1 MKPIGLNIKNNVG
14 YLGEHNLCD
23 LALKYQTPLYI
34 IDNQQLLKNISDYL
48 TYFKSDKFE
57 TTVVYASK
65 AFITYEFCKYLK
77 NFNISMDAVSL
88 GDMFIASNAGFDLG
102 RLVLHGNN
110 KSLEELEY
118 ALKNHV
124 GLIVV
129 DNYYEL
135 TQLNNLTKDLNKE
148 VNILI
153 RINPNID
160 AHTHKYIQTSKMES
174 KFGVNICDS
183 KEINKMITLIKTNSL
198 IKFKGIHAHIGSQI
212 FEKEAFILESRKLIE
227 FVNELNN
234 TYDLTLTTL
243 NLGGGFGIKYLE
255 SDQGMSIPDMMKE
268 LVSFVEKELD
278 KTNSLVN
285 HLMIEPGRSIVGNA
299 GITLYKCSQIKKTY
313 GKKQY
318 LFIDGGMAD
327 NIRPAL
333 YDAVYS
339 VDVVNK
345 MNSEKEVLVDV
356 VGKCCESGDII
367 RRDVLVPNICDQ
379 DILMVYS
386 TGAYNYTMS
395 SNYNSLLRP
404 AVLLV
409 GDEVK
414 VLKER
419 QKLEDL
425 I

>member
-14 YLGEHNLCD
+14 YLGEHNLYD
-23 LALKYQTPLYI
+23 LATKYQTPLYI
-34 IDNQQLLKNISDYL
+34 IDNQQLLKNINDYL
-48 TYFKSDKFE
+48 NNFKSEKFQ

-65 AFITYEFCKYLK
+65 AFITCEFCKYLK
-77 NFNISMDAVSL
+77 EFNLSMDAVSL
-88 GDMFIASNAGFDLG
+88 GDMFIAKTAGFDL
-102 RLVLHGNN
+102 RRVVLHGNN
-110 KSLEELEY
+110 KSLEELEF
-118 ALKNHV
+118 AVNNHV
-124 GLIVV
+124 GLVVV

-135 TQLNNLTKDLNKE
+135 TQLCNLTQKLNKD
-148 VNILI
+148 VDILI

-174 KFGVNICDS
+174 KFGVNICDNT
-183 KEINKMITLIKTNSL
+183 EINKMITLIKTNNQ
-198 IKFKGIHAHIGSQI
+198 IKLKGIHSHIGSQI

-255 SDQGMSIPDMMKE
+255 TDQGMLIPEMMKE
-268 LVSFVEKELD
+268 LVSFVESEITN
-278 KTNSLVN
+278 TNSLIN

-299 GITLYKCSQIKKTY
+299 GITLYKCSQIKKTF

-345 MNSEKEVLVDV
+345 MDDKKEILVDV

-367 RRDVLVPNICDQ
+367 RRDVLVPIINDQ

-409 GDEVK
+409 GNNIK
-414 VLKER
+414 VLKRR
-419 QKLEDL
+419 QTLDDL

>member
-1 MKPIGLNIKNNVG
+1 MN
-14 YLGEHNLCD
+14 D
-23 LALKYQTPLYI
+23 
-34 IDNQQLLKNISDYL
+34 
-48 TYFKSDKFE
+48 
-57 TTVVYASK
+57 
-65 AFITYEFCKYLK
+65 
-77 NFNISMDAVSL
+77 
-88 GDMFIASNAGFDLG
+88 
-102 RLVLHGNN
+102 
-110 KSLEELEY
+110 
-118 ALKNHV
+118 
-124 GLIVV
+124 
-129 DNYYEL
+129 
-135 TQLNNLTKDLNKE
+135 
-148 VNILI
+148 
-153 RINPNID
+153 
-160 AHTHKYIQTSKMES
+160 
-174 KFGVNICDS
+174 
-183 KEINKMITLIKTNSL
+183 
-198 IKFKGIHAHIGSQI
+198 
-212 FEKEAFILESRKLIE
+212 
-227 FVNELNN
+227 
-234 TYDLTLTTL
+234 TYDLGLTTL

-255 SDQGMSIPDMMKE
+255 TDQGMLIPEMMKE
-268 LVSFVEKELD
+268 LVSFVENEITN
-278 KTNSLVN
+278 TNSLIN

-299 GITLYKCSQIKKTY
+299 GITLYKCSQIKKTF

-345 MNSEKEVLVDV
+345 MDDEKEILVDV

-367 RRDVLVPNICDQ
+367 RRDVLVPIINDQ

-409 GDEVK
+409 GNDIK
-414 VLKER
+414 ILKER

>member
-1 MKPIGLNIKNNVG
+1 MKPIGLKIKNNIG
-14 YLGEHNLCD
+14 YLGEHNLYD

-34 IDNQQLLKNISDYL
+34 IDNEQLLKNINDYL
-48 TYFKSDKFE
+48 NNFKSNQFE

-88 GDMFIASNAGFDLG
+88 GDMYIAKKAGFNLD

-110 KSLEELEY
+110 KSVEELEF
-118 ALKNHV
+118 AVNNQV

-135 TQLNNLTKDLNKE
+135 KQL
-148 VNILI
+148 VNITNQYNQDINILF

-160 AHTHKYIQTSKMES
+160 AHTHKYIQTSNMES
-174 KFGVNICDS
+174 KFGVNICDQ
-183 KEINKMITLIKTNSL
+183 KEIDKMIKLIQENKY
-198 IKFKGIHAHIGSQI
+198 IHFKGIHAHIGSQI
-212 FEKEAFILESRKLIE
+212 FEKEAFLLESRKLIE
-227 FVNELNN
+227 FVNNLNN
-234 TYDLTLTTL
+234 DYNLSLTIL
-243 NLGGGFGIKYLE
+243 NLGGGFGIKYVE
-255 SDQGMSIPDMMKE
+255 SDQGMSIPIMME
-268 LVSFVEKELD
+268 QLISFVEDEISR
-278 KTNSLVN
+278 TNSLVK
-285 HLMIEPGRSIVGNA
+285 HIMIEPGRSIVGNA

-313 GKKQY
+313 GRKQY

-345 MNSEKEVLVDV
+345 MMDPKEVLVDV

-367 RRDVLVPNICDQ
+367 RRDVMVPNINDQ
-379 DILMVYS
+379 DILMVYA

-395 SNYNSLLRP
+395 CNYNSLLRP
-404 AVLLV
+404 AVILV
-409 GDEVK
+409 GEDIK
-414 VLKER
+414 VLKPR
-419 QKLEDL
+419 QTLEDL

>member
-1 MKPIGLNIKNNVG
+1 
-14 YLGEHNLCD
+14 
-23 LALKYQTPLYI
+23 
-34 IDNQQLLKNISDYL
+34 
-48 TYFKSDKFE
+48 
-57 TTVVYASK
+57 
-65 AFITYEFCKYLK
+65 
-77 NFNISMDAVSL
+77 
-88 GDMFIASNAGFDLG
+88 
-102 RLVLHGNN
+102 
-110 KSLEELEY
+110 
-118 ALKNHV
+118 
-124 GLIVV
+124 
-129 DNYYEL
+129 
-135 TQLNNLTKDLNKE
+135 
-148 VNILI
+148 
-153 RINPNID
+153 
-160 AHTHKYIQTSKMES
+160 
-174 KFGVNICDS
+174 
-183 KEINKMITLIKTNSL
+183 
-198 IKFKGIHAHIGSQI
+198 
-212 FEKEAFILESRKLIE
+212 
-227 FVNELNN
+227 
-234 TYDLTLTTL
+234 LTTL

-255 SDQGMSIPDMMKE
+255 TDQGMLIPEMMKE
-268 LVSFVEKELD
+268 LVSFVENEITN
-278 KTNSLVN
+278 TNSLIN

-299 GITLYKCSQIKKTY
+299 GITLYKCSQIKKTF

-345 MNSEKEVLVDV
+345 MNDEKEILVDV

-367 RRDVLVPNICDQ
+367 RRDVLVPIINDQ

-409 GDEVK
+409 GNDIK
-414 VLKER
+414 ILKER

>member
-1 MKPIGLNIKNNVG
+1 
-14 YLGEHNLCD
+14 
-23 LALKYQTPLYI
+23 
-34 IDNQQLLKNISDYL
+34 
-48 TYFKSDKFE
+48 
-57 TTVVYASK
+57 
-65 AFITYEFCKYLK
+65 
-77 NFNISMDAVSL
+77 MDAVSL

>member
-1 MKPIGLNIKNNVG
+1 MKPIGLNIKNNIG
-14 YLGEHNLCD
+14 YLGEHNLYD

-34 IDNQQLLKNISDYL
+34 IDNEQLLKNINDYL
-48 TYFKSDKFE
+48 NNFKSNQFE

-88 GDMFIASNAGFDLG
+88 GDMYIAKKAGFNLD

-110 KSLEELEY
+110 KSIEELEF
-118 ALKNHV
+118 AVNNQV

-135 TQLNNLTKDLNKE
+135 KQL
-148 VNILI
+148 VNITNQYNQDINILF

-160 AHTHKYIQTSKMES
+160 AHTHKYIQTSNMES
-174 KFGVNICDS
+174 KFGVNICDQ
-183 KEINKMITLIKTNSL
+183 KEIDKMIKLIQENKY
-198 IKFKGIHAHIGSQI
+198 IHFKGIHAHIGSQI
-212 FEKEAFILESRKLIE
+212 FEKEAFLLESRKLIE
-227 FVNELNN
+227 FVNNLNN
-234 TYDLTLTTL
+234 DYNLSLTIL
-243 NLGGGFGIKYLE
+243 NLGGGFGIKYVE
-255 SDQGMSIPDMMKE
+255 SDQGMSIPIMMKQ
-268 LVSFVEKELD
+268 LMSFVEEEISR
-278 KTNSLVN
+278 TNSLVN
-285 HLMIEPGRSIVGNA
+285 HIMIEPGRSIVGNA
-299 GITLYKCSQIKKTY
+299 GVTLYKCSQIKKTY
-313 GKKQY
+313 GRKQY

-345 MNSEKEVLVDV
+345 MMDPKEVLVDV

-367 RRDVLVPNICDQ
+367 RRDVMVPNINDQ
-379 DILMVYS
+379 DILMVYA

-395 SNYNSLLRP
+395 SNYNSL
-404 AVLLV
+404 
-409 GDEVK
+409 
-414 VLKER
+414 
-419 QKLEDL
+419 
-425 I
+425 